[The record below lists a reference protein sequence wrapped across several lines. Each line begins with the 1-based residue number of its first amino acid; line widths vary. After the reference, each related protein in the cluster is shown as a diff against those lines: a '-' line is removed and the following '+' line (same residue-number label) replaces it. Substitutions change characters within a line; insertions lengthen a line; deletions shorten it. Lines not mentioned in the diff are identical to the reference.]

1 MQIGIDLGASKIE
14 SVILDYNIDNISN
27 IKSIKWGKL
36 KIYQK
41 QSHLVKFLGLYY
53 VYGEIYKY

>member
-1 MQIGIDLGASKIE
+1 MFIWKFFTGGCN
-14 SVILDYNIDNISN
+14 YNIDNISN